1 MRLGSFILRV
11 LVQNCFSLFY
21 SLKEKKRKAIFEMS
35 FSTKRNLRMQSLNL
49 FVLKSGKNEKIR
61 WGKMHKY
68 NSLQKAERVSCQS
81 FLEGNK
87 CT

>member
-1 MRLGSFILRV
+1 
-11 LVQNCFSLFY
+11 
-21 SLKEKKRKAIFEMS
+21 MS